1 VVTGPLSRGY
11 DRYAVT
17 RTTRHAGRMSA
28 REATATDRW
37 TVVMIAEL
45 AAAAIEP
52 FDDYERRVLPLLNR
66 HGGRLE
72 RRLRTADA
80 RTEVHLLSF
89 RTRAD
94 YDSYL
99 ADPARTALRPL
110 LAALDLRQRI
120 LEVHDVPW

>member
-1 VVTGPLSRGY
+1 
-11 DRYAVT
+11 
-17 RTTRHAGRMSA
+17 MSA
-28 REATATDRW
+28 TGEASTGRW

-52 FDDYERRVLPLLNR
+52 FEDYERRVVPLLSR

-89 RTRAD
+89 PDQAG
-94 YDSYL
+94 YESYV
-99 ADPARTALRPL
+99 ADPDRAALRAL
-110 LAALDLRQRI
+110 LDGVDVRQRV
-120 LEVHDVPW
+120 LDVHDVPPSR